1 VRRHVVF
8 SVGLTL
14 LLLVSGIFTI
24 PLVSQLD
31 QLSQNLAY
39 AIGRMPIILG
49 AALAFYGRDKK

>member
-1 VRRHVVF
+1 MRRHVVF

-31 QLSQNLAY
+31 QVSQNLAY
-39 AIGRMPIILG
+39 AIGRMPIILS

>member
-1 VRRHVVF
+1 
-8 SVGLTL
+8 VGLTL

>member
-1 VRRHVVF
+1 MRRHVVF

-14 LLLVSGIFTI
+14 LLFVSGIFTI

-31 QLSQNLAY
+31 QFSQNLAY

>member
-1 VRRHVVF
+1 MRRHVVF

-31 QLSQNLAY
+31 QVSQNLAY

>member
-1 VRRHVVF
+1 MRRHVVF

>member
-1 VRRHVVF
+1 MRRHVVF

-24 PLVSQLD
+24 PLVLQLD
-31 QLSQNLAY
+31 QVSQNLAY

>member
-1 VRRHVVF
+1 MKRHVVF